1 VKLTSYTYA
10 GGMTLL
16 IALGLFAYKCT
27 DIKVP
32 DGINSK
38 ETSQASKMRKKLKK
52 VTTIKTK
59 PDGTSETTITEEA
72 EIVKTASQRKNR
84 IDASIKRSY
93 DRIKDP
99 SIYEITYSRRVLDN
113 IWLGVGAGTDRT
125 VHIKAGVEF

>member
-1 VKLTSYTYA
+1 MKLTSYTYV

-16 IALGLFAYKCT
+16 IALGLFAYKCM
-27 DIKVP
+27 DVRVP

-52 VTTIKTK
+52 VTVVKTQ

-72 EIVKTASQRKNR
+72 DIVKTTSQRKHR

-99 SIYEITYSRRVLDN
+99 AIYEITYSRRVLDN
-113 IWLGVGAGTDRT
+113 VWIGAGAGTDKT
-125 VHIKAGVEF
+125 VHLKIGIEL